1 MSPPQRVQMWPTPMK
16 KARDSMG
23 WEQVLPRKWGEL
35 IGGAVYVDALHL
47 CAPHN
52 SCRNK
57 ENKYAYK
64 CKYLHSQVTQW
75 PQLQFF
81 ILTASVTKHYKT
93 EYPFYSYLWAQGLH
107 SNDAFIFFLDVFKY
121 EIRIKKKNLCFWQ
134 ICPCRGDCSVHFVWC
149 LRVKQAFT
157 FTWFSLKHL
166 LFISLLLSEVFFSWG
181 IHTHTSFFHLCY

>member
-1 MSPPQRVQMWPTPMK
+1 MGETNHYHNLHHLTHPTIHLLPLMSPPQRVQMWPTPMK

-121 EIRIKKKNLCFWQ
+121 EIRIKKKTYVFGKYAHVGVTAVYILSDVYGLN
-134 ICPCRGDCSVHFVWC
+134 RRS
-149 LRVKQAFT
+149 R
-157 FTWFSLKHL
+157 SLG
-166 LFISLLLSEVFFSWG
+166 SL
-181 IHTHTSFFHLCY
+181 